1 MRIIPRPG
9 PAAGLV
15 EDALADAQARGLV
28 DAVLAGDPAAWG
40 DHADAARHWT
50 GWMRAPHDMRAHVPA
65 IHDLLAGAREA
76 GMDHVL
82 VLGMGGSS
90 LSPEVTRRTFGHGDG
105 IELRILDS
113 TDPVAVEQVTHGV
126 DPARCLAIT
135 SSKSGTTAEPL
146 AFLAHVE
153 QWLGDALGGT
163 AREHLMAITDPG
175 TPLAAG
181 ATDEG
186 WRMVAENPADVGG
199 RFSALTLFG
208 LIPMAFAG
216 VPLQPL
222 LDLAEEARHDPEA
235 VRMGVALAAL
245 ARAGRDKLTIIADP
259 GIGSFGL
266 WAEQLVAE
274 SLGKSGQG
282 IVPVADEPIGDPDDY
297 GSDRVLLHLRLTGEH
312 DPDVA
317 AIGAA
322 GIPVFVMDIRHPL
335 DVAGLYMGLEMAV
348 AAAGAELGVNPFDQP
363 DVQAAKE
370 AANRALAGAGV
381 PRDDRGEPEDIR
393 RAVDMLDRGD
403 YLALLAF
410 TTPTP
415 EGDRL
420 MSAMRGEIRRR
431 TRCAT
436 TAGWG
441 PRFLHSTGQLHKGGP
456 RSGVFVQFLGPGQP
470 DLPIPGQDH
479 TFGELLRAQAIGD
492 AQALDTAGRRV
503 VRLDLGDDPLI
514 GLRRAAAAL
523 GAAPAP

>member
-15 EDALADAQARGLV
+15 EDALADAGARGLV
-28 DAVLAGDPAAWG
+28 DAVLAGDPGAWG
-40 DHADAARHWT
+40 AHADAARDWT
-50 GWMRAPHDMRAHVPA
+50 GWMRAPHEMRAHVPA
-65 IHDLLAGAREA
+65 IDDLVSGARRD
-76 GMDHVL
+76 GIDHLL

-90 LSPEVTRRTFGHGDG
+90 LSPEVTRRTFGHGAG

-113 TDPVAVEQVTHGV
+113 TDPVAVQQATDGL

-153 QWLGDALGGT
+153 QFLGDALGPA
-163 AREHLMAITDPG
+163 ARDHLVAITDPG
-175 TPLAAG
+175 TPLGSRAA
-181 ATDEG
+181 DEG
-186 WRMVAENPADVGG
+186 WRMVAANPPDVGG

-216 VPLQPL
+216 VPLEPL
-222 LDLAEEARHDPEA
+222 LDLAQQARDDPQA
-235 VRMGVALAAL
+235 VRLGVALAAL

-274 SLGKSGQG
+274 SLGKVGEG
-282 IVPVADEPIGDPDDY
+282 IVPVADEPIGRPDDY
-297 GSDRVLLHLRLTGEH
+297 GSDRVVLHLRLTGEH
-312 DPDVA
+312 DADVA
-317 AIGAA
+317 AIGHA

-381 PRDDRGEPEDIR
+381 PRDERGEPEDIT
-393 RAVDMLDRGD
+393 RAVQMLERGD

-420 MSAMRGEIRRR
+420 MAAMRATIRDR
-431 TRCAT
+431 TRAAT

-456 RSGVFVQFLGPGQP
+456 GSGVFVQFLGPGSP

-492 AQALDTAGRRV
+492 AQALETAGRRL
-503 VRLDLGDDPLI
+503 VRIDLGDDPLM
-514 GLRRAAAAL
+514 GLRRAAAAV
-523 GAAPAP
+523 GAVPAP

>member
-1 MRIIPRPG
+1 MRVILRPG

-15 EDALADAQARGLV
+15 EEAVADAEARGLV
-28 DAVLAGDPAAWG
+28 DQVLAGDPAAWG
-40 DHADAARHWT
+40 DHADAARAWT
-50 GWMRAPHDMRAHVPA
+50 GWMRAPEDMRAEVPA
-65 IHDLLAGAREA
+65 IDALVDGAAAG
-76 GMDHVL
+76 GIDHVL

-90 LSPEVTRRTFGHGDG
+90 LSPEVTRRTFGHGRG

-113 TDPVAVEQVTHGV
+113 TDPVAVTGITEGI

-153 QWLGDALGGT
+153 QFLSDALGDA
-163 AREHLMAITDPG
+163 ARRHLIAITDPG
-175 TPLAAG
+175 TPLAAT
-181 ATDEG
+181 AVEQG
-186 WRMVAENPADVGG
+186 WRMVAENPPDVGG

-216 VPLQPL
+216 VPLSPL
-222 LDLAEEARHDPEA
+222 LDRAAAARVDPQP

-245 ARAGRDKLTIIADP
+245 ARAGRDKLTIVADP

-274 SLGKSGQG
+274 SLGKQG
-282 IVPVADEPIGDPDDY
+282 EGIIPVADEPLGDASEY

-312 DPDVA
+312 DADVA
-317 AIGAA
+317 AIGAT
-322 GIPVFVMDIRHPL
+322 GIPVFVMDIREPL

-348 AAAGAELGVNPFDQP
+348 ATAGAALGVNPFDQP

-381 PRDDRGEPEDIR
+381 PRDDRGEPEDIV
-393 RAVDMLDRGD
+393 RAVDMLERGD

-415 EGDRL
+415 EGDRF
-420 MSAMRGEIRRR
+420 MSAMRAAIRER
-431 TRCAT
+431 TRAAT

-456 RSGVFVQFLGPGQP
+456 GSGVFVQFLGPGSP

-492 AQALDTAGRRV
+492 AQALETAGRRL
-503 VRLDLGDDPLI
+503 VRIDLGDDPLM

-523 GAAPAP
+523 GAATPP

>member
-1 MRIIPRPG
+1 MRVIPRPG

-15 EDALADAQARGLV
+15 EDAIADAEARGLV
-28 DAVLAGDPAAWG
+28 QAVLAGDPSAWG
-40 DHADAARHWT
+40 AHAHAAREWT
-50 GWMRAPHDMRAHVPA
+50 GWMRAPSEMRGHVAPITA
-65 IHDLLAGAREA
+65 LVHGAGAQ
-76 GMDHVL
+76 GINHVL

-90 LSPEVTRRTFGHGDG
+90 LSPEVTRRTFGHGAG

-113 TDPVAVEQVTHGV
+113 TDPVAVEQVTEGL

-153 QWLGDALGGT
+153 QWLGDALGEG
-163 AREHLMAITDPG
+163 ARDHLVAITDPG
-175 TPLAAG
+175 TPLAVRA
-181 ATDEG
+181 ADEG
-186 WRMVAENPADVGG
+186 WRMVAVNPADVGG

-216 VPLQPL
+216 VAIDEV
-222 LDLAEEARHDPEA
+222 LDLAAAARDDA
-235 VRMGVALAAL
+235 DTVRLGVALAAL
-245 ARAGRDKLTIIADP
+245 ARSGRDKLTIIADP

-274 SLGKSGQG
+274 SLGKAGEG
-282 IVPVADEPIGDPDDY
+282 IVPIADEPLGDAGEY
-297 GSDRVLLHLRLTGEH
+297 GSDRVVLHLRLTGEH
-312 DPDVA
+312 DADVA
-317 AIGAA
+317 AIGAT
-322 GIPVFVMDIRHPL
+322 GIPVFVMDIRRPV
-335 DVAGLYMGLEMAV
+335 DVAGIYMGLEMAV

-381 PRDDRGEPEDIR
+381 PRDDRGEPEDIP
-393 RAVDMLDRGD
+393 RAVDMLERGD

-420 MSAMRGEIRRR
+420 MSAMRRVIRHR
-431 TRCAT
+431 TRAAT

-456 RSGVFVQFLGPGQP
+456 GSGVFVQFLGPGSP

-503 VRLDLGDDPLI
+503 VRIDLGDDPLM

-523 GAAPAP
+523 GAAPDP